1 LQPQINPEPNKQ
13 EYTLMDKHKLL
24 IIFLLAVMLQS
35 ADLLLAQSEEMF
47 LNLQDAREYALE
59 HNYSLQS
66 SELDID
72 KARYRVKEAVSLGLP
87 QLEASVSY
95 NDNMALPTQL
105 LPGDFFDQPGQDVE
119 IRFGTKY
126 NASLSGS
133 VNQLLFSGNYIVGLQ
148 ASKTFLQQSKKQF
161 RKSKIDVIK
170 TVSEAYFMVLATE
183 EGIAVIDSTL
193 NITRK
198 LADET
203 RLIFENGFVEETD
216 VDQLELLIS
225 DLEVSRIDALSQLEI
240 SKAYLKFYLG
250 LNKEASLSLQENLEE
265 LVTETTSQTLQ
276 ASNFEVHKNIDFQIL
291 KNQQDLALLQ
301 VKLEKSNYLPTL
313 SAFVSYQTQAQRGSW
328 NFFNP
333 DEKWFGSSVFG
344 VNMNIPIFSSG
355 QRHAKVK
362 QAQFELE
369 KTRVAEKQLKSSLEI
384 QFETTLN
391 DYENALLNYTNT
403 RKNKEIAAKI
413 FRRTGIKYREGVASS
428 LDLLNTHNQYLNA
441 QSQYI
446 NAALQVLN
454 MGVSLESLLADAYQD

>member
-1 LQPQINPEPNKQ
+1 
-13 EYTLMDKHKLL
+13 MDKHKFISL
-24 IIFLLAVMLQS
+24 FLLTVTLLSAGRLSAQNTELTLSLQ
-35 ADLLLAQSEEMF
+35 
-47 LNLQDAREYALE
+47 NAREYALE
-59 HNYSLQS
+59 HNYNLQS
-66 SELDID
+66 SELDIE
-72 KARYRVKEAVSLGLP
+72 KARYQVKESISIGLP
-87 QLEASVSY
+87 QLEASISY

-105 LPGDFFDQPGQDVE
+105 LPGEFFGEPGNEVE
-119 IRFGTKY
+119 IQFGTKY

-148 ASKTFLQQSKKQF
+148 ASKAFLQQSKKQF

-198 LADET
+198 LAAET
-203 RLIFENGFVEETD
+203 RIIFENGFTEETD

-225 DLEVSRIDALSQLEI
+225 DLEVSRVDALSQLDI
-240 SKAYLKFYLG
+240 AKAYLKLYLG
-250 LNKEASLSLQENLEE
+250 LTNDATLALEESLEE
-265 LVTETTSQTLQ
+265 LVAETTSQTML

-313 SAFVSYQTQAQRGSW
+313 SAFVSYQTQAQRNNW
-328 NFFNP
+328 NFFNAQ
-333 DEKWFGSSVFG
+333 EKWYGSSVFG

-355 QRHAKVK
+355 QRASKVK
-362 QAQFELE
+362 QAQFDLE
-369 KTRVAEKQLKSSLEI
+369 KTRVAEQQLKSSLEI
-384 QFETTLN
+384 QFETTLT
-391 DYENALLNYTNT
+391 DYENALLNYGNT
-403 RKNKEIAAKI
+403 RKNKEIAEKI
-413 FRRTGIKYREGVASS
+413 FRRTGIKYREGVATS
-428 LDLLNTHNQYLNA
+428 LDLLNTHNQFLNA

-454 MGVSLESLLADAYQD
+454 MGVSLESLLADGYQE

>member
-1 LQPQINPEPNKQ
+1 MNNRKIIRI
-13 EYTLMDKHKLL
+13 LL
-24 IIFLLAVMLQS
+24 LVISLFSANLLAAQTKE
-35 ADLLLAQSEEMF
+35 LA

-66 SELDID
+66 SALEID
-72 KARYRVKEAVSLGLP
+72 KARYRVKEAISIGFP
-87 QLEASVSY
+87 QAEASVNY
-95 NDNMALPTQL
+95 TDNMALATQL
-105 LPGDFFDQPGQDVE
+105 LPGDFLDQPGEEVE
-119 IRFGTKY
+119 IQFGTKY

-133 VNQLLFSGNYIVGLQ
+133 INQLLFSGNYIVGLR
-148 ASKTFLQQSKKQF
+148 ASKTFLQQSRKQY
-161 RKSKIDVIK
+161 RKNKIDVIK
-170 TVSEAYFMVLATE
+170 SVSEAYFMVLATE
-183 EGIAVIDSTL
+183 ESISVIDSTL

-198 LADET
+198 LAAET
-203 RLIFENGFVEETD
+203 RIIFENGFVEETD

-240 SKAYLKFYLG
+240 ANAYLKFHLG
-250 LNKEASLSLQENLEE
+250 LNNEAVLTLEGNLEE
-265 LVTETTSQTLQ
+265 LVTETTNQSLL
-276 ASNFEVHKNIDFQIL
+276 ADNFEVHKNLDFQIL

-301 VKLEKSNYLPTL
+301 VKLEKSNYLPSL
-313 SAFVSYQTQAQRGSW
+313 SAFVSYQTQAQRGNW

-369 KTRVAEKQLKSSLEI
+369 KTRVAEEQLKSSLEI
-384 QFETTLN
+384 EFETTLK
-391 DYENALLNYTNT
+391 DYENALLNYGNT
-403 RKNKEIAAKI
+403 RKNKEIASKI

-428 LDLLNTHNQYLNA
+428 LDLLNTHNQYLSA

-446 NAALQVLN
+446 NAALQVLK
-454 MGVSLESLLADAYQD
+454 MGVSLESLLANADLD

>member
-1 LQPQINPEPNKQ
+1 
-13 EYTLMDKHKLL
+13 MDKRKLTTIL
-24 IIFLLAVMLQS
+24 LLAMALLS
-35 ADLLLAQSEEMF
+35 ADVLLAQSEEMA
-47 LNLQDAREYALE
+47 LNLQNAREYALE
-59 HNYSLQS
+59 HNYNLQS

-72 KARYRVKEAVSLGLP
+72 IARYQVKETVSIGLP
-87 QLEASVSY
+87 QVEASINY

-105 LPGDFFDQPGQDVE
+105 LPGEFFGEPGRDVE
-119 IRFGTKY
+119 IQFGTKY

-148 ASKTFLQQSKKQF
+148 ASRAFLQQSKKQF
-161 RKSKIDVIK
+161 RKSKIEVIK
-170 TVSEAYFMVLATE
+170 TVSQAYFMVLATE
-183 EGIAVIDSTL
+183 EGISVIDSTL

-198 LADET
+198 LAAET
-203 RLIFENGFVEETD
+203 RIIFENGFVEETD

-225 DLEVSRIDALSQLEI
+225 DLEVSRIDALSQLDVAN
-240 SKAYLKFYLG
+240 AYLKLYLG
-250 LNKEASLSLQENLEE
+250 LNNEASLTLEENLEE
-265 LVTETTSQTLQ
+265 LVSETTGTTLL

-313 SAFVSYQTQAQRGSW
+313 SAFVSYQTQAQRGNW

-355 QRHAKVK
+355 QRHSKVK
-362 QAQFELE
+362 QAQFDLE
-369 KTRVAEKQLKSSLEI
+369 KTRVAEQQLRSSLEI
-384 QFETTLN
+384 QFETTLK
-391 DYENALLNYTNT
+391 DYENAVLNYGNT
-403 RKNKEIAAKI
+403 RKNKEIAEKI

-454 MGVSLESLLADAYQD
+454 MGVSLESLLADGYQE